1 MPKNVLV
8 TGAPGI
14 GKTTLIKHLIRD
26 LTPLIVR
33 GFYKEAI
40 YENSICKGF
49 RLITIDHHEQILAH
63 VYFEGP
69 DRIDQ
74 YGINLDGFDALV
86 SKELALNNGI
96 ELYIVDEIG
105 RMECL
110 SKKFCQQINSILDSD
125 TPLIGTIANSP
136 VPDMHILRD
145 RPDTSI
151 IRMTQKN
158 RNTAWKNVLVEL
170 G

>member
-69 DRIDQ
+69 NRIDQ
-74 YGINLDGFDALV
+74 YGINLDGFEDLI
-86 SKELALNNGI
+86 SRELALDRGT
-96 ELYIVDEIG
+96 ELFIVDEIS

-110 SKKFCQQINSILDSD
+110 SNKFCQQIIKILDSNI
-125 TPLIGTIANSP
+125 PLIGTIAHSP
-136 VPDMHILRD
+136 VPDMHILSERS
-145 RPDTSI
+145 DTSI
-151 IRMTQKN
+151 LRITQKN
-158 RNTAWKNVLVEL
+158 RKTVWKNVLVEL